1 LFVILDLVLLPSVDL
16 FLLRTV
22 TALTGIGALLFG
34 LVWEVRR

>member
-1 LFVILDLVLLPSVDL
+1 L

-22 TALTGIGALLFG
+22 TALMGIGALLFG